1 MEIPDEQL
9 PMVATIYRDTV
20 TIPDGG
26 DWIGPSNTDTP
37 TVENLK
43 CLIAW
48 KSALYERLPMGDYS
62 DDSATIFTK
71 PDANIEIGD
80 RIEVTIGGVNYN
92 FIIENTPRVFL
103 HPPTW
108 EPHHKEAGL
117 KEWQ

>member
-9 PMVATIYRDTV
+9 PMRADIYRDTV
-20 TIPDGG
+20 TLSDGG
-26 DWIGPSNTDTP
+26 DWVGPINASDP
-37 TVENLK
+37 TIENLP

-71 PDANIEIGD
+71 PDVDIEIGD
-80 RIEVTIGGVNYN
+80 RIEVEIGGVTHK
-92 FIIENTPRVFL
+92 FVIENLPRVFL